1 MDLTTGWD
9 FTKEEDRNKAEEY
22 IDKEKPL
29 VLIGSPPC
37 TAFSKLQA
45 LIPDSERKE
54 RQLAE
59 GIQHMKCMCRLY
71 RKQVEGCGL
80 FLHENP
86 AGATS
91 WALPCVERMAREA
104 GVHVVKADQCMF
116 GLKIWGIRDFR

>member
-9 FTKEEDRNKAEEY
+9 FTKEADRTQAEEY
-22 IDKEKPL
+22 LDKEKPL

-37 TAFSKLQA
+37 TAFSQLQA
-45 LIPDSERKE
+45 LIPDSQRKE

-59 GIQHMKCMCRLY
+59 GIQHMRFMCRLY
-71 RKQVEGCGL
+71 RKQVDAGRL

-91 WALPCVERMAREA
+91 
-104 GVHVVKADQCMF
+104 
-116 GLKIWGIRDFR
+116 